1 MRQVI
6 WKRRSFV
13 WHSFN
18 MPSRII
24 DASTLNPFNDENNNK
39 YKNGNGENAEEQ
51 KAQFIRAYV

>member
-1 MRQVI
+1 
-6 WKRRSFV
+6 
-13 WHSFN
+13 

-24 DASTLNPFNDENNNK
+24 DASTLNPFDDENNNK